1 MSDAQ
6 LLEDVRLAV
15 LDDAALEERAARA
28 AELIRSRTGRRWV
41 GIYRVTE
48 SEVQDLAWSGP
59 AAPAYPTFPV
69 GKGLTGAA
77 IASRVAVLSNDV
89 ANDSRY
95 LTNQESTGSE
105 LIVPVLAGEQVVGT
119 LDVEDAATNAFTP
132 EDRSLFEHVGAAL
145 GRLFA

>member
-1 MSDAQ
+1 MSDPQ
-6 LLEDVRLAV
+6 LLEDVRRAV
-15 LDDAALEERAARA
+15 LTDTAVQERAHRA

-41 GIYRVTE
+41 GIYRVTQ
-48 SEVQDLAWSGP
+48 SEVENLAWSGP
-59 AAPAYPTFPV
+59 GAPAYPTFPV

-77 IASRVAVLSNDV
+77 IASRATVLSNDV
-89 ANDSRY
+89 ANDARY

-119 LDVEDAATNAFTP
+119 LDVEDAATNAFTA
-132 EDRSLFEHVGAAL
+132 EDRLLFEHVAAAL